1 MKTCRR
7 GLFPGWQI
15 CFPTLRMFTNA
26 ALAEPMTLPSGRLQQ
41 RKDLQLCRRTGT
53 FTIKLFC
60 GLANRK

>member
-7 GLFPGWQI
+7 GLFPDWQI

-26 ALAEPMTLPSGRLQQ
+26 ALVRAVTLPSGRLQQ
-41 RKDLQLCRRTGT
+41 RKDLRLCRRTGT